1 MNYIIFNKKDLRVY
15 HILSKPPVDFSDT
28 LDMARCEEI
37 PSGDFDYLTVY
48 NLATKTEKYTE
59 VEQNPVTKT
68 DEEGNEYESYEE
80 IEVEKTREYKV
91 CDSVGHKREIVDKR
105 TRSQKINDLIREK
118 YSQDAV
124 EAIFANYLKYL
135 QGGEKK
141 EEKWLTEYEEFQ
153 NYREVC
159 KQKVDAE
166 GGGEN
171 G

>member
-1 MNYIIFNKKDLRVY
+1 MQYIIFDKKSLQV
-15 HILSKPPVDFSDT
+15 HSILSKPPVDFSDT
-28 LDMARCEEI
+28 LDMAVCEEI
-37 PSGDFDYLTVY
+37 PQGDFGYFTVQ

-59 VEQNPVTKT
+59 VEQNPVIKI

-80 IEVEKTREYKV
+80 IEVKKTRKYKV
-91 CDSVGHKREIVDKR
+91 CELIGHKKEIVDKR

-135 QGGEKK
+135 QGGEEK

-166 GGGEN
+166 GGEEN